1 MATRSQPRRPRT
13 GSTTPKT
20 AFQPE
25 IRQYAMTKR
34 SQLSRAD
41 RRSKFVIGPWSFF
54 RHLSSRWPSGY
65 IGISHS
71 PHTSCPSSCRNIGSL
86 GSPAFSSARS
96 RGSGYRPLN
105 HGLDRKICSPN
116 PFLPAHLTHPQPIST
131 IAPHPMEIQP
141 LGHRQAPMA
150 LADATRVRLI
160 PPVVPKRHH

>member
-1 MATRSQPRRPRT
+1 METRSQPRRPRT

-54 RHLSSRWPSGY
+54 RHLSSRWPSGH

-71 PHTSCPSSCRNIGSL
+71 PHNIL
-86 GSPAFSSARS
+86 P
-96 RGSGYRPLN
+96 
-105 HGLDRKICSPN
+105 I
-116 PFLPAHLTHPQPIST
+116 FLQKHWVAWVAGI
-131 IAPHPMEIQP
+131 P
-141 LGHRQAPMA
+141 LG
-150 LADATRVRLI
+150 
-160 PPVVPKRHH
+160 VVEGVAVIGP